1 MEALFYRIDH
11 KSNMKTFDNET
22 LTQIKSVL
30 FCELASNEENFIGN
44 GINKFFQKILH
55 TTNNTKADYL
65 DIIVNL
71 VDQFIKISNIDIND
85 NHSILKLCQQV
96 ALRNYKMEFMFN
108 LEFVNEIATIISFG
122 MKKLKFI
129 KSKKKWNYKEFMANI
144 QLIADSNF
152 DIKNQYRKITNY
164 DEPNLGEYILPN
176 EIILLMN
183 LFQGVKRIKMSL
195 EDTTPT
201 FVKGSLLVLLNYE
214 WLFPFVFE
222 IEFDLTC
229 ERLIKDIKEEYK
241 RKLID
246 KCTRKLSD
254 SSDTSQEEEKDNYVN
269 IIKESS
275 EILSLV
281 IIYSYYISKFKYLN
295 KLDVVFPHSFKTEIE
310 ENMKLNDMKVVD
322 FHFLDFLL
330 NINKLAQ
337 LSIEFNSLEREAFEK
352 VLSIIQNNSQLKS
365 LSINL
370 FCKNEE
376 YYTSALMGKIGEE
389 NGTNLKSVLNVS
401 EKIIKSSFNNE
412 NDGLDTKILNK
423 LINDFEINL
432 EKLFLLLQ
440 SKKNLDSLSIIFD
453 LPRLISENEKYF
465 MIFMKFLFNIFL
477 MLNRERFHLKKL
489 RIISP
494 FLNFDS
500 CKNLLIENFIEGI
513 NLNNKNKNLSL
524 FHIQLQ
530 ISSMLNISNIISVN
544 LQNLF
549 LGDLDLETFENFITF
564 YQSEQFLS
572 QSQLTSLSLSL
583 KKTFF
588 DYDEV
593 KPILKKLFYGKNPK
607 NLKNFSFF
615 SNLPI
620 SPFELSYLIVGGNG
634 NSVEKYTIQIKQT
647 EPKDFLSF
655 NYDCFWFTND
665 SFNKLLHKYM
675 NVILKFKFYKQ
686 KTICKKFLKFLLPKN
701 KKEIT
706 ILK

>member
-1 MEALFYRIDH
+1 
-11 KSNMKTFDNET
+11 
-22 LTQIKSVL
+22 
-30 FCELASNEENFIGN
+30 
-44 GINKFFQKILH
+44 
-55 TTNNTKADYL
+55 
-65 DIIVNL
+65 
-71 VDQFIKISNIDIND
+71 
-85 NHSILKLCQQV
+85 
-96 ALRNYKMEFMFN
+96 MFN

-164 DEPNLGEYILPN
+164 DDPNLGEYILPN

-330 NINKLAQ
+330 NINKLAH

-389 NGTNLKSVLNVS
+389 NGTNLKSVLNIS

-423 LINDFEINL
+423 LINDFETNL

-477 MLNRERFHLKKL
+477 MLNRERFHLKQLK
-489 RIISP
+489 IISP

-549 LGDLDLETFENFITF
+549 LGDLDLETFENFINF

-572 QSQLTSLSLSL
+572 QSQLTSLS
-583 KKTFF
+583 FGEYAF
-588 DYDEV
+588 REA
-593 KPILKKLFYGKNPK
+593 N
-607 NLKNFSFF
+607 N
-615 SNLPI
+615 
-620 SPFELSYLIVGGNG
+620 
-634 NSVEKYTIQIKQT
+634 
-647 EPKDFLSF
+647 
-655 NYDCFWFTND
+655 
-665 SFNKLLHKYM
+665 
-675 NVILKFKFYKQ
+675 
-686 KTICKKFLKFLLPKN
+686 
-701 KKEIT
+701 IT
-706 ILK
+706 ISSIISNHFSL